1 MRRRSSV
8 VPRVA
13 GQLRDLRG
21 GLTARVR
28 VTFVSALVTFEL
40 PLCPGGHA
48 DCTFSGAIMR
58 MRKTPSASSAARLHV
73 VLVPGFAGFDALGQI
88 EYYAGVTQLFRAWQ
102 AEVPARSRV
111 VLHYFDNLP
120 TAGIVTRAARLRGY
134 LAKRIERGELQ
145 RGDAVA
151 LVGHSTGGLDI
162 RRLICDLVARP
173 DESGFVSDQG
183 IAFTVRASE
192 ILAMVK
198 RLVFLSVPQWGT
210 NLGDWIRKHRAVRQW
225 FVREMDLAV
234 TAARLR
240 RLDRIEV
247 SLVGAV
253 RALTDADLFLAM
265 KDALTEIELPPPD
278 APDRPVRL
286 AAALEAG
293 SELEV
298 WMRCIAEDFGAIDDI
313 AVTTSAGTEASPAH
327 FSLERRQDEMRTW
340 TSHGIETKSYA
351 TIGTRPFDLP
361 VGGEAVPLTLRRLLA
376 FLSSELSPGA
386 RRRTDVVYRL
396 VYRAC
401 AGGPFRHP
409 PNAAREATLFGTS
422 DKRAVELWDS
432 DGIVNTASMLWPHGE
447 ATQLVEGDHGDIL
460 GHYHRVKAPEA
471 SGRTFCAYDLLKS
484 AAKTPDEPGFTDA
497 TFAKVW
503 TDVFSFVNEAVAS
516 VPSTSAPR

>member
-1 MRRRSSV
+1 
-8 VPRVA
+8 
-13 GQLRDLRG
+13 
-21 GLTARVR
+21 
-28 VTFVSALVTFEL
+28 
-40 PLCPGGHA
+40 
-48 DCTFSGAIMR
+48 MR

-102 AEVPARSRV
+102 AATARSHV

-134 LAKRIERGELQ
+134 LAKRIERGELEE
-145 RGDAVA
+145 GDAIA

-183 IAFTVRASE
+183 IASAVRARE

-198 RLVFLSVPQWGT
+198 RIVFLSVPQWGT
-210 NLGDWIRKHRAVRQW
+210 NLGDWIRRHREARQW
-225 FVREMDLAV
+225 VVRELDLAV
-234 TAARLR
+234 AAARLR
-240 RLDRIEV
+240 RVDRTLA

-253 RALTDADLFLAM
+253 RALTDADLFRAM

-298 WMRCIAEDFGAIDDI
+298 WMRCIARDFGAIDDI
-313 AVTTSAGTEASPAH
+313 AVTTSAATEASPAH
-327 FSLERRQDEMRTW
+327 FSLARRDDEVRTW
-340 TSHGIETKSYA
+340 TSLGIETKSYA

-361 VGGEAVPLTLRRLLA
+361 VGEEAAPLTLRHSLA
-376 FLSSELSPGA
+376 FLASELSPEA

-409 PNAAREATLFGTS
+409 PNAARRATIFGTS
-422 DKRAVELWDS
+422 DKRPIELWDS

-460 GHYHRVKAPEA
+460 GHYHLVKAPEA
-471 SGRTFCAYDLLKS
+471 SGRAFCVYDLLKS
-484 AAKTPDEPGFTDA
+484 AAKTPDDPGFTDA
-497 TFAKVW
+497 TFEKVW
-503 TDVFSFVNEAVAS
+503 TDVFAFVNEAVA
-516 VPSTSAPR
+516 PTFAPR